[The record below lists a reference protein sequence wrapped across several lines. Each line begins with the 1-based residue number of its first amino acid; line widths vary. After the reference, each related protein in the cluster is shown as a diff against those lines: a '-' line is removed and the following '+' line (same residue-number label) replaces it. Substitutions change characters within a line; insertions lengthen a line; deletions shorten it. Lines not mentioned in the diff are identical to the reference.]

1 MKNLVISAVSVFVV
15 LLIIAACLGISVQ
28 ALFLTIFGLAA
39 LAYVSWNFFNS
50 EHDWFSVTMC
60 TGFGFCI
67 WYGFYC
73 VLSVTGNM
81 PWFYALCA
89 GMFISALLGC
99 IYRKLHY
106 R

>member
-1 MKNLVISAVSVFVV
+1 MKNLVISAVRVVVV
-15 LLIIAACLGISVQ
+15 LLIIAACLAV
-28 ALFLTIFGLAA
+28 

-67 WYGFYC
+67 CYGFYC

-81 PWFYALCA
+81 PWFYALCI